1 MPSRE
6 PFEYVRDKG
15 AVFDRVVFT
24 PGTYEPHP
32 LPPGPPKWNP
42 IRVQLLWDPDFGPVE
57 LCDSEVTSES
67 ATAQELKSTRNRGLE
82 MVESECRWLHRQLG
96 ELIAVWD
103 ARDAALRHATGVDE
117 PSLTSSDPLAP
128 VTPTTTKRGA

>member
-15 AVFDRVVFT
+15 AVFDRVVYT

-32 LPPGPPKWNP
+32 LPPGPPRWSP

-57 LCDSEVTSES
+57 LCESEVTSEKPG
-67 ATAQELKSTRNRGLE
+67 AQELNGTSYRSLQ
-82 MVESECRWLHRQLG
+82 MVESECRWLYRQLG
-96 ELIAVWD
+96 ELIARWD
-103 ARDAALRHATGVDE
+103 LRDAELRAATGVDQ
-117 PSLTSSDPLAP
+117 PLLTSGEAAALDDEEGD
-128 VTPTTTKRGA
+128 VD